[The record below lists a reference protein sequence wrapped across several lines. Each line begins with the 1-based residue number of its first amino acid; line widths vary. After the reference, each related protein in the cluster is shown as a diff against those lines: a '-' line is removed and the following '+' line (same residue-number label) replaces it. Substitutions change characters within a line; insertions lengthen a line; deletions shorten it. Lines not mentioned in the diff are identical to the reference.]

1 MAFKD
6 LSLHSSLL
14 DNIQLLGYE
23 TPTPI
28 QTQVIPAAIEG
39 KDLLGIAKTGSGKT
53 ASFVL
58 PILHRLIKQNEATK
72 KTRQPKVLVLVPTRE
87 LAIQVAEVFKSF
99 SKNLPVAIKSLA
111 VYGGV
116 SINPQMKSIFGT
128 DILIA
133 TPGRLLDL
141 ESSNAVDLS
150 KVGIL
155 VLDEADKMLN
165 LGFQEEMQ
173 NILERIPEQR
183 QSMLFSATLNKKL
196 EEIKNVL
203 LTEPAVFE
211 AKDEK
216 EDTQLIN
223 LQGYFVSDVKKGPF
237 LRYLI
242 RIKQMKQVLVFASS
256 RQRADKIAGK
266 LNKNGI
272 QAESI
277 HGKKSQ
283 AERMEILDDFKSKNL
298 RVLVATDL
306 ISRGI
311 DINELPFVINY
322 ELPRSPKD
330 FVHRIGRTGR
340 ANSEGLAIT
349 FVTRDETHH
358 LKVILK
364 KMKRYMD
371 ITDTADM
378 DF

>member
-6 LSLHSSLL
+6 ISLHTSLL

-28 QTQVIPAAIEG
+28 QELVIPAAIEG
-39 KDLLGIAKTGSGKT
+39 QDLLGIAKTGSGKT

-58 PILHRLIKQNEATK
+58 PILHRLIKKTEKAK
-72 KTRQPKVLVLVPTRE
+72 KTRQPNVLVLVPTRE
-87 LAIQVAEVFKSF
+87 LAIQVTDVFKSF
-99 SKNLPVAIKSLA
+99 SKNLPVGIKSLA

-150 KVGIL
+150 KVDIL

-211 AKDEK
+211 VKDQK
-216 EDTQLIN
+216 EDTELIN
-223 LQGYFVSDVKKGPF
+223 LQGYFVSDERKGPF

-256 RQRADKIAGK
+256 RQRADKVAGK

-272 QAESI
+272 QAEDGIRDSVASLGSEMCIRDSI
-277 HGKKSQ
+277 STSCIGSNFNTK
-283 AERMEILDDFKSKNL
+283 
-298 RVLVATDL
+298 L
-306 ISRGI
+306 ITIHKCSC
-311 DINELPFVINY
+311 V
-322 ELPRSPKD
+322 
-330 FVHRIGRTGR
+330 
-340 ANSEGLAIT
+340 
-349 FVTRDETHH
+349 
-358 LKVILK
+358 
-364 KMKRYMD
+364 
-371 ITDTADM
+371 
-378 DF
+378 